1 MLRCCS
7 IFRCLNCVALQ
18 SWHGFFVLHCLTVND
33 IFLLHSTR
41 CLTVNNTFFPHTTA
55 CLTVN
60 NTFKKC
66 TNEKWRVYRKNI
78 HPPRG
83 CIFFI
88 YTLHFSLMHS
98 QTVLGVLHAKCILSV
113 FFDLRCES
121 VTYMYNHS
129 CEKLLERT

>member
-1 MLRCCS
+1 MY
-7 IFRCLNCVALQ
+7 I
-18 SWHGFFVLHCLTVND
+18 
-33 IFLLHSTR
+33 
-41 CLTVNNTFFPHTTA
+41 
-55 CLTVN
+55 
-60 NTFKKC
+60 
-66 TNEKWRVYRKNI
+66 KNI

-121 VTYMYNHS
+121 VTFIDVAIDHEVATIYMHVYLTHYSYMPIAVASYTYSINVYS
-129 CEKLLERT
+129 

>member
-1 MLRCCS
+1 MHASMLLYFSLFELCCFAILAW
-7 IFRCLNCVALQ
+7 IFCTALFN
-18 SWHGFFVLHCLTVND
+18 SKRHLS
-33 IFLLHSTR
+33 LHSTT

-66 TNEKWRVYRKNI
+66 TNKKWRVYMKNI

-88 YTLHFSLMHS
+88 YTLHFSLMHF

-121 VTYMYNHS
+121 VTY
-129 CEKLLERT
+129 R